1 MDVEPV
7 VEEWCTDR
15 GGGGGYSRIGMDTRI
30 FIRQW
35 GGRAGKTPVGSKG
48 LAWDG
53 EIVSGSVLRVLP

>member
-1 MDVEPV
+1 MEPV

-48 LAWDG
+48 LGWRN
-53 EIVSGSVLRVLP
+53 S